1 VTRSRNKHDNTTT
14 FHHYKADVFNV
25 AIDQQLAEIND
36 RFGIQ
41 STELLT
47 LCASLD
53 PRHETFDMSK
63 ICTLVEKIYPEDFSS
78 LEKAQFES
86 QLPHFQL
93 DVCNHPELK
102 CLPSLA
108 DLTVGLFKTGK
119 AATYSMVDRLLRLV
133 ITLPVSTATTERAF
147 SAMKL
152 IKTRLRNR
160 MGDDFL
166 RHYMIVYI
174 GKEIAAKI
182 SSDDIIDLFD
192 TGGRRAE
199 FKLIDM

>member
-1 VTRSRNKHDNTTT
+1 M
-14 FHHYKADVFNV
+14 FNV

-41 STELLT
+41 STELLR

-53 PRHETFDMSK
+53 PRHDSFDISK
-63 ICTLVEKIYPEDFSS
+63 ICTLVEKFYPEDFSS
-78 LEKAQFES
+78 QERAQLES

-93 DVCNHPELK
+93 DVCNNPELK
-102 CLPSLA
+102 CLSSLTG
-108 DLTVGLFKTGK
+108 LTVALYKTGK
-119 AATYSMVDRLLRLV
+119 AAIYSMVDRLLRLV

-152 IKTRLRNR
+152 IKTRLRSR
-160 MGDDFL
+160 MGDDYL
-166 RHYMIVYI
+166 RNYMIVYI

-182 SSDDIIDLFD
+182 SSDEIIELFD
-192 TGGRRAE
+192 TGGRKAE

>member
-1 VTRSRNKHDNTTT
+1 
-14 FHHYKADVFNV
+14 
-25 AIDQQLAEIND
+25 
-36 RFGIQ
+36 
-41 STELLT
+41 
-47 LCASLD
+47 
-53 PRHETFDMSK
+53 MS
-63 ICTLVEKIYPEDFSS
+63 
-78 LEKAQFES
+78 
-86 QLPHFQL
+86 
-93 DVCNHPELK
+93 
-102 CLPSLA
+102 SLA

-119 AATYSMVDRLLRLV
+119 AAIYSMVDRLLRLV

-166 RHYMIVYI
+166 RHYMILYI

-182 SSDDIIDLFD
+182 SVDEIIKLFD
-192 TGGRRAE
+192 TGGRKAE

>member
-1 VTRSRNKHDNTTT
+1 
-14 FHHYKADVFNV
+14 VFSV
-25 AIDQQLAEIND
+25 AIDQQLFELND
-36 RFGIQ
+36 RFGVQ
-41 STELLT
+41 NTELLR

-53 PRHETFDMSK
+53 PRHDSFDMSK
-63 ICTLVEKIYPEDFSS
+63 ICMLAEKFYPADFSS
-78 LEKAQFES
+78 QERVQLES

-93 DVCNHPELK
+93 DVCNNQELV

-108 DLTVGLFKTGK
+108 DLTVGLAKTGK
-119 AATYSMVDRLLRLV
+119 ASTYSMVDRLLRLV
-133 ITLPVSTATTERAF
+133 ITLPVSIATTERAF

-160 MGDDFL
+160 LGDDFL

-182 SSDDIIDLFD
+182 SCDEIIDLFD
-192 TGGRRAE
+192 TGGRRAQ
-199 FKLIDM
+199 FKIIDM

>member
-63 ICTLVEKIYPEDFSS
+63 ICTLVEKFYPEDFSS
-78 LEKAQFES
+78 LEKLS
-86 QLPHFQL
+86 W
-93 DVCNHPELK
+93 
-102 CLPSLA
+102 SLS
-108 DLTVGLFKTGK
+108 F
-119 AATYSMVDRLLRLV
+119 
-133 ITLPVSTATTERAF
+133 P
-147 SAMKL
+147 
-152 IKTRLRNR
+152 
-160 MGDDFL
+160 
-166 RHYMIVYI
+166 
-174 GKEIAAKI
+174 I
-182 SSDDIIDLFD
+182 SNWMFAII
-192 TGGRRAE
+192 RS
-199 FKLIDM
+199 

>member
-1 VTRSRNKHDNTTT
+1 M
-14 FHHYKADVFNV
+14 FNV
-25 AIDQQLAEIND
+25 AIDHQYVEIND

-41 STELLT
+41 GTELLT
-47 LCASLD
+47 LCASLHQ
-53 PRHETFDMSK
+53 RHESFDVSK
-63 ICTLVEKIYPEDFSS
+63 ICTLVEKFYPEDFSS
-78 LEKAQFES
+78 QERSQLES

-93 DVCNHPELK
+93 DVCNHPELN

-108 DLTVGLFKTGK
+108 DLTVGLVKTGK
-119 AATYSMVDRLLRLV
+119 AATYLMVDRLLRLV
-133 ITLPVSTATTERAF
+133 ITLPVSTATTERSF

-182 SSDDIIDLFD
+182 SSDEIINLFD
-192 TGGRRAE
+192 TGGRRAH